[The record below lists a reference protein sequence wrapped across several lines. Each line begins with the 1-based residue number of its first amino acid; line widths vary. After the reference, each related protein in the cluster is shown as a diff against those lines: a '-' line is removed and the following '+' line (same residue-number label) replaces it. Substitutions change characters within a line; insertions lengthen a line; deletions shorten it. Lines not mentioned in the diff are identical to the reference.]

1 MEQQLAT
8 TSANATAIYQRMSD
22 PLDAITKMGQM
33 FASSGMFGC
42 SKVEQG
48 QVLALACLVQ
58 GKDPFELM
66 QNYYIINGSLSM
78 KSVAVLANFM
88 KAGGKVKWYSALND
102 GNQAEADFEIGD
114 NKLDHA
120 VYTIGNAETEGLLAG
135 PNKNNW
141 KVRPSDMLRARL
153 ITKAVRMIAPGIIM
167 GMQEETDAGPASA
180 PAPLL
185 AEASDQMREIKSG
198 GAGPRLEAAVTGE
211 PVVEQT
217 LEQLIA
223 EDHQILLPEAVEF
236 CIHRRMLQEGQTLS
250 DLTPAARRKIVKNL
264 PDFIVKVREF
274 LVEKATAANGAE
286 QDGAQG

>member
-1 MEQQLAT
+1 MELAT
-8 TSANATAIYQRMSD
+8 TTPNNPQAIAIYQRMND

-42 SKVEQG
+42 TKLEQG

-88 KAGGKVKWYSALND
+88 RAGGRVKWYSALND
-102 GNQAEADFEIGD
+102 VVQAEADFEIGE

-120 VYTIGNAETEGLLAG
+120 IYTIENAETEGLIAG

-141 KVRPSDMLRARL
+141 KVRPADMLRARL

-167 GMQEETDAGPASA
+167 GMQEETDANNSPV
-180 PAPLL
+180 PDRPLL
-185 AEASDQMREIKSG
+185 RKELEPELEPPQAEL
-198 GAGPRLEAAVTGE
+198 P
-211 PVVEQT
+211 QT
-217 LEQLIA
+217 LEEA
-223 EDHQILLPEAVEF
+223 ILNDGSISVKEAVDWLVNQKILE
-236 CIHRRMLQEGQTLS
+236 EGQGLT
-250 DLTPAARRKIVKNL
+250 DLTPSYTRKVMKN
-264 PDFIVKVREF
+264 FGRFAIKVREF
-274 LVEKATAANGAE
+274 VVAKETPADATAS
-286 QDGAQG
+286 

>member
-1 MEQQLAT
+1 
-8 TSANATAIYQRMSD
+8 
-22 PLDAITKMGQM
+22 
-33 FASSGMFGC
+33 
-42 SKVEQG
+42 
-48 QVLALACLVQ
+48 
-58 GKDPFELM
+58 
-66 QNYYIINGSLSM
+66 
-78 KSVAVLANFM
+78 
-88 KAGGKVKWYSALND
+88 
-102 GNQAEADFEIGD
+102 
-114 NKLDHA
+114 
-120 VYTIGNAETEGLLAG
+120 
-135 PNKNNW
+135 
-141 KVRPSDMLRARL
+141 MLRARL

-185 AEASDQMREIKSG
+185 AEASDQMREIKGASG
-198 GAGPRLEAAVTGE
+198 GAGPRLEGAVTGE
-211 PVVEQT
+211 PVAEQT

-286 QDGAQG
+286 QDGAQS